1 MGVKKK
7 PTLKILFRQFAISLI
22 VMLVAAIIV
31 PFGLEGLAV
40 NAGLATRAN
49 LSELQVKEIIPTLT
63 IAPDITKVV
72 IPQGC
77 GYLILDKNFN
87 ELYSNM
93 DDDEKEIALLYA
105 KGEYIEYAT
114 GRQFALVVREN
125 EFCVLRYYIGSQF
138 TVSWLPEYF
147 PSPDTLDGCKFAA
160 GHYHTDRQIC

>member
-31 PFGLEGLAV
+31 PSGLEGLAV

-77 GYLILDKNFN
+77 GYLILDKNLMSFTAIWTMMKKKLPCCTQREN
-87 ELYSNM
+87 ILNMLREAVCTCCPGKRILRFKVLYWFSIYSVM
-93 DDDEKEIALLYA
+93 
-105 KGEYIEYAT
+105 AT
-114 GRQFALVVREN
+114 GIFS
-125 EFCVLRYYIGSQF
+125 IS
-138 TVSWLPEYF
+138 
-147 PSPDTLDGCKFAA
+147 
-160 GHYHTDRQIC
+160 

>member
-22 VMLVAAIIV
+22 VMLIAAIIV
-31 PFGLEGLAV
+31 PSGLEGLAV

-87 ELYSNM
+87 ELYSLSLIHIS
-93 DDDEKEIALLYA
+93 EPTRL
-105 KGEYIEYAT
+105 
-114 GRQFALVVREN
+114 RRREN
-125 EFCVLRYYIGSQF
+125 ILNMLRGGSLHLLSGK
-138 TVSWLPEYF
+138 TN
-147 PSPDTLDGCKFAA
+147 FAF
-160 GHYHTDRQIC
+160 

>member
-63 IAPDITKVV
+63 IAPRKVYMTHMT
-72 IPQGC
+72 IWT
-77 GYLILDKNFN
+77 D
-87 ELYSNM
+87 
-93 DDDEKEIALLYA
+93 
-105 KGEYIEYAT
+105 
-114 GRQFALVVREN
+114 FASL
-125 EFCVLRYYIGSQF
+125 
-138 TVSWLPEYF
+138 
-147 PSPDTLDGCKFAA
+147 
-160 GHYHTDRQIC
+160 

>member
-31 PFGLEGLAV
+31 PFGLEGLAI

-93 DDDEKEIALLYA
+93 DDDEKEIAMLYA
-105 KGEYIEYAT
+105 
-114 GRQFALVVREN
+114 REN
-125 EFCVLRYYIGSQF
+125 ILNMLRGGSLHLLSGK
-138 TVSWLPEYF
+138 TN
-147 PSPDTLDGCKFAA
+147 FAF
-160 GHYHTDRQIC
+160 

>member
-49 LSELQVKEIIPTLT
+49 LSELQVKEIIPTLS

-93 DDDEKEIALLYA
+93 DDDEKKLPCC
-105 KGEYIEYAT
+105 T
-114 GRQFALVVREN
+114 QREN
-125 EFCVLRYYIGSQF
+125 ILNMLRGGSLHLLSGK
-138 TVSWLPEYF
+138 TN
-147 PSPDTLDGCKFAA
+147 FAF
-160 GHYHTDRQIC
+160 

>member
-31 PFGLEGLAV
+31 PVGLEGLAV

-93 DDDEKEIALLYA
+93 DDDEKKLPCC
-105 KGEYIEYAT
+105 T
-114 GRQFALVVREN
+114 QREN
-125 EFCVLRYYIGSQF
+125 ILNMLRGGSLHLLSGK
-138 TVSWLPEYF
+138 TN
-147 PSPDTLDGCKFAA
+147 FAF
-160 GHYHTDRQIC
+160 

>member
-93 DDDEKEIALLYA
+93 DDDEKKLPCC
-105 KGEYIEYAT
+105 T
-114 GRQFALVVREN
+114 QREN
-125 EFCVLRYYIGSQF
+125 MLNMLRGGSLHLLSGK
-138 TVSWLPEYF
+138 TN
-147 PSPDTLDGCKFAA
+147 FAF
-160 GHYHTDRQIC
+160 

>member
-63 IAPDITKVV
+63 IAPDITKVM

-77 GYLILDKNFN
+77 GYLIL
-87 ELYSNM
+87 
-93 DDDEKEIALLYA
+93 EKKLPCC
-105 KGEYIEYAT
+105 T
-114 GRQFALVVREN
+114 QREN
-125 EFCVLRYYIGSQF
+125 ILNMLRGGSLHLLSGK
-138 TVSWLPEYF
+138 TN
-147 PSPDTLDGCKFAA
+147 FAF
-160 GHYHTDRQIC
+160 

>member
-31 PFGLEGLAV
+31 PSGLEGLAV

-93 DDDEKEIALLYA
+93 DDDEKEIADFIELYLKNENILNMLRGGSLHLLSG
-105 KGEYIEYAT
+105 KT
-114 GRQFALVVREN
+114 NFA
-125 EFCVLRYYIGSQF
+125 F
-138 TVSWLPEYF
+138 
-147 PSPDTLDGCKFAA
+147 
-160 GHYHTDRQIC
+160 